1 MHPEYTP
8 KITVGCRMSTE
19 LREQLETEARQESQT
34 LSAYIETL
42 LMRRDNV
49 HVDVNDLKMRLYQLE
64 AENQAL
70 RAAQAQN
77 AGHPAEN
84 AATSSDAVHQE
95 AVIRALKLQKMELQT
110 ELRRLATE
118 RDTIMR
124 LQTDHRPGWLS
135 ASGYDKTLEYIG
147 KIRQQ
152 YPDVS
157 PEQALLSALAVTWR
171 NERSL
176 FFVLTLGDYW
186 KRYPLT
192 LKNAEI

>member
-1 MHPEYTP
+1 MSPEYTP
-8 KITVGCRMSTE
+8 KITVGCRMPAE
-19 LREQLETEARQESQT
+19 LREQLETEARQEGQT

-70 RAAQAQN
+70 RTVQVPN
-77 AGHPAEN
+77 ADHPAEN
-84 AATSSDAVHQE
+84 AATSSDAAHQE

-110 ELRRLATE
+110 ELRRLTTE

-152 YPDVS
+152 YPSVS

>member
-1 MHPEYTP
+1 MYPEYTP
-8 KITVGCRMSTE
+8 KITVGCRISTE
-19 LREQLETEARQESQT
+19 LREQLESEARQQRQT

-70 RAAQAQN
+70 RSEKASNAAHSGDN
-77 AGHPAEN
+77 AGLASGPEHTE
-84 AATSSDAVHQE
+84 T
-95 AVIRALKLQKMELQT
+95 VIRTLKLQKMELQT
-110 ELRRLATE
+110 ELRRLAAE

-124 LQTDHRPGWLS
+124 VQTDQRPGWLS
-135 ASGYDKTLEYIG
+135 ASGYDKVLEHVS
-147 KIRQQ
+147 KIRER
-152 YPDVS
+152 YPAVS
-157 PEQALLSALAVTWR
+157 PEQALLAALAVTWR
-171 NERSL
+171 NEHSL

-192 LKNAEI
+192 LINAEI